1 MSVLSKEINIWK
13 SADCVC
19 FDVDSTVCR
28 NEAIDD
34 LANFIGVGDQVEKI
48 TREAMGGNMT
58 FREALKKRLSII
70 RPTETIIDEF
80 NKIQKSQLTPHVK
93 ELVDALHS
101 KNVPVYLVSGGF
113 RKIVNPVA
121 ESLNIDVSKVFAN
134 TLLFD
139 EQGEYEGFDEE
150 ELTSE
155 SGGKG
160 KVIEQLK
167 AAHGYKNVIMI
178 GDGATDL
185 ETCPPADAFIGFGG
199 NIVREKVK
207 QNSKWF
213 IYSFQEL
220 IEHI

>member
-1 MSVLSKEINIWK
+1 M
-13 SADCVC
+13 
-19 FDVDSTVCR
+19 
-28 NEAIDD
+28 
-34 LANFIGVGDQVEKI
+34 
-48 TREAMGGNMT
+48 
-58 FREALKKRLSII
+58 
-70 RPTETIIDEF
+70 
-80 NKIQKSQLTPHVK
+80 
-93 ELVDALHS
+93 
-101 KNVPVYLVSGGF
+101 VSGGF

-185 ETCPPADAFIGFGG
+185 ETCPPAVIKPTFYLT
-199 NIVREKVK
+199 
-207 QNSKWF
+207 SSL
-213 IYSFQEL
+213 Y
-220 IEHI
+220 